1 MADRPVCKTCSVA
14 RLGVLRRLPCM
25 VFRIIYGR
33 VAKEF
38 QKPFGIFFRCCCRQ
52 FLIRTFAVRCTTT
65 TISSL
70 VIRWKGVVRP
80 VFYLLNNSNFSP
92 DGVVL
97 SGGIV
102 SSLPPDRPPPSFLHS
117 LVHWASLPLQA
128 HCRCRWQ
135 HIFAAVFPLL
145 QREKNANTGVIGG
158 QVGNTRTYRQ
168 HYIIMYSHFI
178 LSYFHSIREEK
189 NSISLLDLKFQRQR
203 NMYMHAKLRSHLCT
217 V

>member
-1 MADRPVCKTCSVA
+1 MDVSQRNFKNHSVFFFVVVVVSFSSA
-14 RLGVLRRLPCM
+14 PLPLGAQQQQ
-25 VFRIIYGR
+25 YHHW
-33 VAKEF
+33 
-38 QKPFGIFFRCCCRQ
+38 
-52 FLIRTFAVRCTTT
+52 
-65 TISSL
+65 
-70 VIRWKGVVRP
+70 IRWKGVVRP